1 MYRLF
6 KSEKVSVGLPKPLEI
21 KNINSLHSSIK
32 VSKEEAEKESNLDYD
47 NLIKDAHQMY
57 ANIIEDAN
65 NEAKRIIEE
74 SYEKIEKLKKQE
86 TKDAYEYGFNKGYE
100 EARIET
106 KAIIE
111 EAKNIRDS
119 LESRKNYLLKEA
131 EDEVVQI
138 ILNISRKVIGDELQQ
153 NRDIIISQIK
163 LALEKCTY
171 KNKVTIKV
179 SSEDYPSV
187 LVNKGVI
194 ESLVEGISEIE
205 IIEDKFLS
213 KGDCIVD
220 TPAGEVNSSIE
231 LQLKQLED
239 AFDFA
244 LRNEW

>member
-6 KSEKVSVGLPKPLEI
+6 KSEKVSIGLPKPLKI
-21 KNINSLHSSIK
+21 QNKTPLLNSIK
-32 VSKEEAEKESNLDYD
+32 KSKEESEKESNFDYD

-74 SYEKIEKLKKQE
+74 SYETIEKLKKQE
-86 TKDAYEYGFNKGYE
+86 IKNAYEYGFGKGYE
-100 EARIET
+100 EARSET

-179 SSEDYPSV
+179 SSEDYPNV